1 MTVIIDFGQNW
12 FLRLFLDGLS
22 ISFASARV
30 MQSLVGH
37 TKATSALCSSAIIQ
51 PTALSP
57 NYEPIQ
63 DS

>member
-37 TKATSALCSSAIIQ
+37 MKATSALCSSAIIQ